1 MSYYYKGSLRF
12 SSHDQI
18 ANYIIAHNLN
28 KVLDIGCNKGFI
40 GQALREK
47 GWRGYIIGIDK
58 DRSYKRT
65 IIQKKYYKFLAVDI
79 ERTTINLNEKF
90 DVIVLADVLEHLTN
104 PLKILITIR
113 KKLNKN
119 CIYIISVPNIA
130 NFFIRFHLLLGNFN
144 YLDYGIL
151 DKDHRYFYTYKTSKK
166 LIKKAGLKSIIE
178 SSTSIPI
185 PLLSHHPLLKKPLYL
200 IYYLIRYL
208 LFIRK
213 EFFAYQF
220 IFICKSLK

>member
-18 ANYIIAHNLN
+18 ANYIISHNLN

-47 GWRGYIIGIDK
+47 GWRGYVVGIDK
-58 DRSYKRT
+58 NRSYKR
-65 IIQKKYYKFLAVDI
+65 IILQKKYNKFLAIDI
-79 ERTTINLNEKF
+79 ERIPINLKEKF
-90 DVIVLADVLEHLTN
+90 EAIVLADVLEHLTN
-104 PLKILITIR
+104 PLQALIAVKNKIGRNGIF
-113 KKLNKN
+113 
-119 CIYIISVPNIA
+119 IISVPNIA

-151 DKDHRYFYTYKTSKK
+151 DKDHRYFYTYKTAKK
-166 LIKKAGLKSIIE
+166 LVRQAGLKLVLE
-178 SSTSIPI
+178 SSTPI
-185 PLLSHHPLLKKPLYL
+185 PTPFLSNHLLLKKLLYL
-200 IYYLIRYL
+200 IYKLAKGL
-208 LFIRK
+208 LVIRK

-220 IFICKSLK
+220 IFICKKV